1 MKIPKI
7 VMIEL
12 HAVEQAALEALA
24 SEAGAEDSTIED
36 LLNLVVTA
44 GLMKLL
50 IGREVPEVEGSLA
63 AQCERLA
70 PGRMK
75 PGTGPSKSADFM
87 ALALDLAQVHAF
99 DDLANAYPLLNQNEI
114 GRIVVNLGLE
124 AAQRQLPDAMAGGV
138 E

>member
-1 MKIPKI
+1 VKIPKT
-7 VMIEL
+7 VTIEL
-12 HAVEQAALEALA
+12 HAVEQAALETLL
-24 SEAGAEDSTIED
+24 SEGTEESTIED

-44 GLMKLL
+44 GLMKML

-70 PGRMK
+70 PERMMT

-87 ALALDLAQVHAF
+87 ALALDAAQVQSF
-99 DDLANAYPLLNQNEI
+99 DELGTAYPTLDQNQI

-124 AAQRQLPDAMAGGV
+124 AAQRDLPRGG
-138 E
+138 ER